1 MKIGPCIDHLPISKL
16 LQVILSYQ
24 RVNISVSTI
33 SFSPAMLV
41 VWGIEQSRRDDLEAP
56 QHAREVWGQENQS
69 KWEYG
74 YTLESFDS

>member
-1 MKIGPCIDHLPISKL
+1 
-16 LQVILSYQ
+16 
-24 RVNISVSTI
+24 
-33 SFSPAMLV
+33 MLV

-74 YTLESFDS
+74 YYGYTLESLDS